1 MKFIEADRLKALPP
15 YVFAR
20 LDAIKREEMAKGRS
34 LINLSIGDPDLAT
47 PDFVIDRFVSAA
59 KDPKNHH
66 YPSYWGLPT
75 FRAAAARFVK
85 RRFSVTMDAE
95 TEVCTLI
102 GSKEGVA
109 HFPMAF
115 INPGDRVLVPDIGY
129 PVYQS
134 STFFAGGS
142 PIYYSLR
149 EKNGFLPDLGEL
161 ENLVARGK
169 PKIFFFNSPNNPT
182 AATASREFLASLVS
196 FCKKHSI
203 IFAHD
208 AAYSELYF
216 DGKTPPSVF
225 EIEGAKDIAIEFH
238 SLSKTFNMTGWRLG
252 FAIGHP
258 DLVAGLA
265 HVKTNI
271 DSGVFN
277 AVQEAGIIALDEG
290 DAWVEKLRGIYQE
303 RRDVLYSALQK
314 TPLKCLKPE
323 ATFYMWCRLPEG
335 TASEAFVMDL
345 IRRAGVIST
354 PGSGFGT
361 GGEGYV
367 RFTLCNPVPILK
379 KVAEIL

>member
-1 MKFIEADRLKALPP
+1 MNP
-15 YVFAR
+15 
-20 LDAIKREEMAKGRS
+20 
-34 LINLSIGDPDLAT
+34 
-47 PDFVIDRFVSAA
+47 
-59 KDPKNHH
+59 
-66 YPSYWGLPT
+66 
-75 FRAAAARFVK
+75 
-85 RRFSVTMDAE
+85 E

-115 INPGDRVLVPDIGY
+115 INPGDRVLVPDVGY

-134 STFFAGGS
+134 STYFAGGE
-142 PIYYSLR
+142 PLYYSLR
-149 EKNGFLPDLGEL
+149 EKNGFLPDVAEL
-161 ENLVARGK
+161 EKLVAQGR

-182 AATASREFLASLVS
+182 AATASRELLADLVR
-196 FCKKHSI
+196 FCRKHSI

-216 DGKTPPSVF
+216 DGKKPPSVF
-225 EIEGAKDIAIEFH
+225 EVEGAREIAIEFH

-252 FAIGHP
+252 FAVGNP
-258 DLVAGLA
+258 ELVAGLA

-277 AVQEAGIIALDEG
+277 AVQEAGTVALDEG
-290 DAWVEKLRGIYQE
+290 DSWVDGLRTTYQE
-303 RRDVLYSALQK
+303 RRDVLFAALQK
-314 TPLKCLKPE
+314 TSLHCLKPE
-323 ATFYMWCRLPEG
+323 ATFYMWCRLPQG
-335 TASEAFVMDL
+335 TGSEAYVMDL

-367 RFTLCNPVPILK
+367 RFTLCNPVPVLK